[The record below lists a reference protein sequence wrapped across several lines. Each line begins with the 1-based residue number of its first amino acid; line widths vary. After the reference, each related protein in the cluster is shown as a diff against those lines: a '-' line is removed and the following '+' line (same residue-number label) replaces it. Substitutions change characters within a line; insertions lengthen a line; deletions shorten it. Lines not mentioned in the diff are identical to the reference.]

1 MAVVSLIVAVM
12 MLVITVLGV
21 ALSVQEVAALNHA
34 YPLARPFWK
43 LDLVPDLGGPA
54 AVLIGWPAVV
64 LLALTGRR
72 RAAAAVACAPL
83 ALDLVVLLALVM
95 QRTVAWS
102 GGLPMFLWTAG
113 AGPAVLA
120 SLAACS
126 LAFSA
131 GPRRGLAIAGR
142 RRACLMIAG
151 LSVVFG
157 WSSFV
162 ILLSPSAHLS
172 GSVFRLL
179 DVLAVAVTIVL
190 TRVRGT
196 AGGRVAALVAI
207 GLLPGLASD
216 FSFADNLAADL
227 VSLLGSLLVAVLVWP
242 VAITSWKG
250 RAWRTHQA

>member
-1 MAVVSLIVAVM
+1 MAVVSLIVGVM

-190 TRVRGT
+190 TRGPAAPR
-196 AGGRVAALVAI
+196 AGGSRRWSRS
-207 GLLPGLASD
+207 GCC
-216 FSFADNLAADL
+216 L
-227 VSLLGSLLVAVLVWP
+227 VSPA
-242 VAITSWKG
+242 TSPSRTTWRLTWCRCSAACWSPCSCG
-250 RAWRTHQA
+250 R